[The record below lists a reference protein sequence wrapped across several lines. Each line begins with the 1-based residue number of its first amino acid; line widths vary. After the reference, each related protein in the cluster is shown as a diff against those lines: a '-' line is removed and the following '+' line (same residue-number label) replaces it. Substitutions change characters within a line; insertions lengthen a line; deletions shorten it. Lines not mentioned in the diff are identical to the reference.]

1 MSSHRKFQE
10 NWEYISVED
19 WGGKYGK
26 DPVSINRR
34 FDNIWLFIKN
44 DQEFCIK
51 VLLKQ
56 RNDVCHVRCGLIMKR
71 VEKWKKVIN
80 QVTAR
85 PHYEKSA
92 IPNHFWQWIIVDKI
106 QVDIVTLHLTLLVLM
121 TWFWAHNTKRKQ
133 DLYLKDASS
142 STRKAF
148 FQKLTKFQLIFSLIV
163 FFVQK

>member
-92 IPNHFWQWIIVDKI
+92 IPNHFWWWIIVDKI
-106 QVDIVTLHLTLLVLM
+106 QRGYSNSPPHLISFDDLILGSQYQTETGFVLERCK
-121 TWFWAHNTKRKQ
+121 F
-133 DLYLKDASS
+133 LYSQGFLSE
-142 STRKAF
+142 
-148 FQKLTKFQLIFSLIV
+148 IN
-163 FFVQK
+163 